1 MENLEKYLLDEVMEK
16 KQQIADLKAENK
28 NLNDGLSS
36 FRNVL
41 ISVVRK
47 INIEEVKD
55 SEEKK
60 MSFGTFSSEEDKE
73 LYDVL
78 VGFAKELGFLSNE
91 Q

>member
-1 MENLEKYLLDEVMEK
+1 MENLEKYLLDEVVEK

-28 NLNDGLSS
+28 SLNDGLSS

-41 ISVVRK
+41 ISVVKK

-73 LYDVL
+73 LYGVL
-78 VGFAKELGFLSNE
+78 VGFAKELGFLSDE

>member
-1 MENLEKYLLDEVMEK
+1 MENLEKYLLDEVIEK

-41 ISVVRK
+41 ISVVKK

>member
-1 MENLEKYLLDEVMEK
+1 MENLEKYLLEEVTEK

-28 NLNDGLSS
+28 NLNDALNA

-41 ISVVRK
+41 ISVVKRVSVEK
-47 INIEEVKD
+47 VEE

-60 MSFGTFSSEEDKE
+60 MSFGTFSSEADKE

-78 VGFAKELGFLSNE
+78 VGFAKELGFLSDE